1 MTRTDQKLVVLHEDE
16 SAFESGG
23 LRTQFAYRD
32 LGISAATGGK
42 YNAHLIRA
50 AGGDEPI
57 SAHRHADIDFQLV
70 YVTRG
75 EVTFW
80 YEGRGKETLKAGSV
94 HLLPPGIKHSVE
106 GWSDD
111 LEMVEITS
119 PTVYSTEEVDVEAET
134 VTEG

>member
-1 MTRTDQKLVVLHEDE
+1 MTQTDQKLVVLHEDE

-23 LRTQFAYRD
+23 LRNQFAYRD

-42 YNAHLIRA
+42 YNAHVIRA
-50 AGGDEPI
+50 ADGEPPI
-57 SAHRHADIDFQLV
+57 TAHRHADIEFQLV

-80 YEGRGKETLKAGSV
+80 YEGRGEETLKAGSV
-94 HLLPPGIKHSVE
+94 HLLPPGIKHSVV

-111 LEMVEITS
+111 IEMVEITS
-119 PTVYSTEEVDVEAET
+119 PTVYGTEEVEID
-134 VTEG
+134 

>member
-1 MTRTDQKLVVLHEDE
+1 MTQANQTLVVLHEDE
-16 SAFESGG
+16 DAFETGG

-32 LGISAATGGK
+32 LGISEATGGK
-42 YNAHLIRA
+42 YNAHVIRA
-50 AGGDEPI
+50 AAGGKPPI

-119 PTVYSTEEVDVEAET
+119 PTVYSTEEVEID
-134 VTEG
+134 

>member
-1 MTRTDQKLVVLHEDE
+1 MTRTDQTLVVLHEDE

-32 LGISAATGGK
+32 LGIAAATGGK
-42 YNAHLIRA
+42 YNANVIRA
-50 AGGDEPI
+50 AGGAPPI

-80 YEGRGKETLKAGSV
+80 YEGRGEETLRAGSV
-94 HLLPPGIKHSVE
+94 HLLPPGIKHSVV

-111 LEMVEITS
+111 IEMVEITS
-119 PTVYSTEEVDVEAET
+119 PTEYSTEEVEAD
-134 VTEG
+134 

>member
-1 MTRTDQKLVVLHEDE
+1 MTRTDQTLVVLHEDE
-16 SAFESGG
+16 DAFETGG

-32 LGISAATGGK
+32 LGIAAATGGK
-42 YNAHLIRA
+42 YNAHVIRA
-50 AGGDEPI
+50 AGGAPPI

-80 YEGRGKETLKAGSV
+80 YEGRGEETLKAGSV
-94 HLLPPGIKHSVE
+94 HLLPPGIKHSVV

-111 LEMVEITS
+111 IEMVEITS
-119 PTVYSTEEVDVEAET
+119 PTEYDTEEVEID
-134 VTEG
+134 

>member
-1 MTRTDQKLVVLHEDE
+1 MTQTDQTLVVLHEDE
-16 SAFESGG
+16 NAFETGG

-32 LGISAATGGK
+32 LGISEATGGK
-42 YNAHLIRA
+42 YNAHVIRA
-50 AGGDEPI
+50 AGGGPPI

-80 YEGRGKETLKAGSV
+80 YEGRGKETLRAGSV

-119 PTVYSTEEVDVEAET
+119 PTEYDTEEVEVEID
-134 VTEG
+134 

>member
-1 MTRTDQKLVVLHEDE
+1 MTQADQTLVVLHEDE

-23 LRTQFAYRD
+23 LRNQFAYRD
-32 LGISAATGGK
+32 PGISAATGGK
-42 YNAHLIRA
+42 YNAHVIRA
-50 AGGDEPI
+50 ADGKPPI
-57 SAHRHADIDFQLV
+57 TAHSHADIDFQLV

-80 YEGRGKETLKAGSV
+80 YEGRGNETLRAGSV

-119 PTVYSTEEVDVEAET
+119 PTEYSTEEVEVD
-134 VTEG
+134 

>member
-1 MTRTDQKLVVLHEDE
+1 MMEPEQKLVVLHEDQ
-16 SAFESGG
+16 SKFESGG

-42 YNAHLIRA
+42 YNAHVIRA
-50 AGGDEPI
+50 AGGEPPI
-57 SAHRHADIDFQLV
+57 TAHMHADIDFQLV

-119 PTVYSTEEVDVEAET
+119 PTVYSTEEVDVRID
-134 VTEG
+134 